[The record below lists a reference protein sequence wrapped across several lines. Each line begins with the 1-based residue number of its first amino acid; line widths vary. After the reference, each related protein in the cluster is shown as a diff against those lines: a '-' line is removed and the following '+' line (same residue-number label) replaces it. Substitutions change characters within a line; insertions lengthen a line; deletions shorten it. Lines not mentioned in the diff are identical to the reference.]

1 VADKIIHGETQ
12 RLDKY
17 GRIALTTTGAMED
30 LKKYEGQ
37 LQPCDIVKIVDGND
51 AEVMAVVDFDY
62 DEDRKQ
68 KMWFASPI
76 WSTFRGLY

>member
-1 VADKIIHGETQ
+1 
-12 RLDKY
+12 
-17 GRIALTTTGAMED
+17 
-30 LKKYEGQ
+30 
-37 LQPCDIVKIVDGND
+37 VDGND

-68 KMWFASPI
+68 KIWFASPV